1 MDKDDNSR
9 KVGESM
15 EPKAAGN
22 RGKGRKKGV
31 PNKNTKLLKDAILMA
46 AEKAGNSIGGDGMV
60 SYLELQAMEN
70 PSGFMNLMGKVL
82 PMQVNGSVV
91 DGEHVITYKWL
102 SDADQDD

>member
-1 MDKDDNSR
+1 MNEDDISP
-9 KVGESM
+9 KVGESA

-46 AEKAGNSIGGDGMV
+46 AEKAGNSIGDGGMV
-60 SYLELQAMEN
+60 SYLEFQAMEN

-82 PMQVNGSVV
+82 PMQVNGSGT
-91 DGEHVITYKWL
+91 DGEHIITYKWL
-102 SDADQDD
+102 NDADKDN

>member
-46 AEKAGNSIGGDGMV
+46 AEKAGNSIGKDGMV
-60 SYLELQAMEN
+60 SYLEFQAKEN
-70 PSGFMNLMGKVL
+70 PGGFMNLMGKVL
-82 PMQVNGSVV
+82 PMQVNGSGT
-91 DGEHVITYKWL
+91 DGEHIITYKWL
-102 SDADQDD
+102 NDADKDN